1 MEDGDRSSG
10 SDAKKKQKLEDSEVI
25 VVDTRIPSQAE
36 KEKKCLRGLA
46 ELLIHI
52 ARMSLHSFMQHLG
65 PFLPFGVSQLEKEVL
80 KIHKERE
87 DKVKKFLKGFEGK
100 LSISYDLL
108 TYDDEYN
115 NGLVWHKDFVC
126 ISVHF
131 VDHTIKN
138 VLVDYEIEN
147 KVSALLVSNYGDLGH
162 EEFDC
167 LRKLIEKREK
177 NPIDTCFF
185 RIYCC
190 ADLFRLM
197 AGDVFGDMDGLLEEI
212 RVLVGWGKMTST
224 NWNVSLCNLQEALD
238 MEDKKVFAE
247 DEYYQEYDLPCD
259 EDWIMIR
266 TFCKLAGCIYKVA
279 KELFEG
285 EYLTSNVYFHLLAEL
300 KYMLNQEL
308 ANADNDHFLC
318 KANEILERFDKYM
331 NDMFLVLASASVL
344 DPRFKIKYLE
354 FYCSKNEV
362 DDEGAK
368 AETVLDYL
376 RNLYAHYAASSIP
389 PETECLDATVD
400 SIFYSSE
407 EEEEEKE
414 SEEEESDEE
423 CEEEEGE
430 EEHKDKE
437 EKKPDA
443 YEDFALFQE
452 FLKFEGSSREF
463 GESELGSYLKEPVMK
478 WNKDFKA
485 LEWWKEESQKYPIL
499 SQVARDIL
507 SIPISRATSYDAY
520 VADRRECP
528 EFVVSMKAELVNA
541 MMCSKSWSRL

>member
-1 MEDGDRSSG
+1 DEYEYG
-10 SDAKKKQKLEDSEVI
+10 SDSED
-25 VVDTRIPSQAE
+25 
-36 KEKKCLRGLA
+36 
-46 ELLIHI
+46 
-52 ARMSLHSFMQHLG
+52 
-65 PFLPFGVSQLEKEVL
+65 
-80 KIHKERE
+80 
-87 DKVKKFLKGFEGK
+87 
-100 LSISYDLL
+100 
-108 TYDDEYN
+108 
-115 NGLVWHKDFVC
+115 GLVWHKDFVC
-126 ISVHF
+126 MSVHF
-131 VDHTIKN
+131 VDHTIKS

-167 LRKLIEKREK
+167 LRKWIEKRGK
-177 NPIDTCFF
+177 NPIDPCFF

-197 AGDVFGDMDGLLEEI
+197 AGDVFDNMDLLLEEI

-224 NWNVSLCNLQEALD
+224 NWNVSLGNLQEALD
-238 MEDKKVFAE
+238 MEDKNVFAE
-247 DEYYQEYDLPCD
+247 DGYYQEYDLPCD

-285 EYLTSNVYFHLLAEL
+285 EYSTSNVYFHLLAEL
-300 KYMLNQEL
+300 RFMLKQEL
-308 ANADNDHFLC
+308 ASADNDHFLC
-318 KANEILERFDKYM
+318 KANEILERFDKYW
-331 NDMFLVLASASVL
+331 NDMFLVLATASVL
-344 DPRFKIKYLE
+344 DPRFKMKYLE
-354 FYCSKNEV
+354 LYCSKKEV
-362 DDEGAK
+362 NDEGSK

-376 RNLYAHYAASSIP
+376 HNLYAHYAAPDIP
-389 PETECLDATVD
+389 PATECLDTTVD
-400 SIFYSSE
+400 SIFYSS

-423 CEEEEGE
+423 CGEEEGE
-430 EEHKDKE
+430 DEEQKVKE
-437 EKKPDA
+437 EKKPGA
-443 YEDFALFQE
+443 YESFALFQE

-463 GESELGSYLKEPVMK
+463 GESELDSYLKEPVRK

-485 LEWWKEESQKYPIL
+485 LKWWKEESQNYPIL

-528 EFVVSMKAELVNA
+528 KFVASMKAELVNA